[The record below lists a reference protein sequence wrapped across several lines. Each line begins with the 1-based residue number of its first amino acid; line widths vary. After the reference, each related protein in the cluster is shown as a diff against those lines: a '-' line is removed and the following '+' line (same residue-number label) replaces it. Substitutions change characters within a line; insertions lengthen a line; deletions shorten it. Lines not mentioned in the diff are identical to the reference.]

1 MGKKLKQSGTKLF
14 KSQKKMMAREKNHE
28 EYRKKQLTN
37 YSPKHEKY
45 KKLEQTPTDETL
57 EKKLEEDLKIAGVG
71 KLHSLA
77 TRLTK
82 IKPNKGSANDKLA
95 GRTHGRYLKGKL

>member
-1 MGKKLKQSGTKLF
+1 MAKKRRSPNFRKQFLRNIF
-14 KSQKKMMAREKNHE
+14 
-28 EYRKKQLTN
+28 
-37 YSPKHEKY
+37 EKY
-45 KKLEQTPTDETL
+45 KQLEQKPTDETL
-57 EKKLEEDLKIAGVG
+57 EKKLEEDLKTAGIS